1 MPHINQMTIQCSNCA
16 QPIPA
21 QVRSYIDATEDPQG
35 KALILNGRLN
45 ANQCPNCGAIN
56 NVMASILYHD
66 PTKELLVAH
75 VPMELNMDND
85 QQERVI
91 GNMMNTLPK
100 ENFKAYMFSPKRALT
115 MKALVEM
122 ILEAD
127 GVTPEMMQAQEKRIQ
142 LAQDIVNTPDTE
154 RPAFIAEHDSEI
166 DDELL
171 RSLAL
176 IAQRL
181 IEEGRPEAAQKVL
194 VVQSE
199 VAQLSTAGQAILQ
212 KQRDQEEV
220 VREVAS
226 EIESIGE
233 GANRQAFYELA
244 VRFIDDENR
253 LQALIGLAR
262 PAFDYEFLQDM
273 NVKIGEAPADERD
286 ALTGL
291 RDRIV
296 ELTSAID
303 EQSQMAMRNAAGFL
317 QAVINAPNPDEI
329 LQANL
334 HVIDDMFMQVLV
346 ANIQEAERRKDLQS
360 AVKLKEIYSKV
371 MALLQS
377 QMQPELV
384 FVNELLSTENDEQAK
399 TMIAERAPEFG
410 DGLLEVIDAVD
421 QVLAS
426 QGNQPMQAR
435 LDGFRKE
442 VVTVLN

>member
-1 MPHINQMTIQCSNCA
+1 MPNINQMTIQCSNCA
-16 QPIPA
+16 QPISA

-35 KALILNGRLN
+35 KALILSGRLN
-45 ANQCPNCGAIN
+45 MNQCQNCGAIN
-56 NVMASILYHD
+56 TVMASVLYHD

-75 VPMELNMDND
+75 VPMELNMDNT

-127 GVTPEMMQAQEKRIQ
+127 GVTPEMMQAQEKRVQ
-142 LAQDIVNTPDTE
+142 LAQDIVNTPDAD
-154 RPAFIAEHDSEI
+154 RPAYIAEHDAEI
-166 DDELL
+166 DEELL
-171 RSLAL
+171 RSMAL

-181 IEEGRPEAAQKVL
+181 IEEGRPEAAQAVL
-194 VVQSE
+194 VIQSE
-199 VAQLSTAGQAILQ
+199 VAQLSTAGQALLERQ
-212 KQRDQEEV
+212 QEQEQI
-220 VREVAS
+220 VREVAD
-226 EIESIGE
+226 EIEAIGE
-233 GANRQAFYELA
+233 GANREAFYDLA

-273 NVKIGEAPADERD
+273 SVKIGQSPADERD
-286 ALTGL
+286 ALADL

-296 ELTSAID
+296 QLTSAID

-317 QAVINAPNPDEI
+317 QAIINSPNPDE
-329 LQANL
+329 LLEANL

-346 ANIQEAERRKDLQS
+346 ANIQESERRKDLQS
-360 AVKLKEIYSKV
+360 SVKLKEIYTKV
-371 MALLQS
+371 MTLLQS

-399 TMIAERAPEFG
+399 SMIAEQAPQFG
-410 DGLLEVIDAVD
+410 GGLLEVIDAVD

-442 VVTVLN
+442 VLTVLG